1 MKYIFQFLLILAF
14 FPAFAQF
21 EDEGKDLLELMQ
33 HEKDHHSQL
42 MRFSSSPLTHDYDIT
57 YHRMDWEADPNEFYI
72 KGIITTK
79 FQPLIQNFEVIH
91 FDCSSSLT
99 IDSVDFGGQL
109 VTFDQDLSN
118 VLRIN
123 LGTQLSMNSFY
134 EVSVYYQGAPSGS
147 GFGSFG
153 QGTHQGNPVIW
164 TLSEPYGAKDWWPC
178 KQSLNDKIDSIDVY
192 VTSPSEFRAASN
204 GVLVSETIDGDNKI
218 CHWKHR
224 HPITC
229 YLVAIAVTNYESF
242 SDYVYHN
249 NDSIEILNYV
259 YPSSVNYVQSK
270 SQITKDIMELYNDIA
285 GLYPFADEKYGH
297 AEFGWGGGMEHQTMS
312 FMGGFSD
319 RLIAHEMAHQWFG
332 DFITCGSWTDIWLN
346 EGFATYF
353 EGLIYDFGISQAN
366 TWYNWKS
373 SNINRATWEP
383 NGSVW
388 VDDTTSVGRIFSG
401 SLSYSKGAI
410 LLHMLRWKLGDAD
423 FFQAVKNYRF
433 DASLGHNY
441 ARTDDLIYHFETQ
454 SGLDLKE
461 FFEDWFYG
469 KGYPSY
475 TVIWGTTDEGVYI
488 KLDQTQS
495 DPSVEFFE
503 MPVPIKIT
511 GALVD
516 SILVL
521 DHTYSGQEFYID
533 LPFFAYTAQFDPEL
547 NLLSDDNV
555 VTKITDTQTPVNN
568 KVAFEFYPNPV
579 QDELRIEGNIE
590 DILSIQVNDLLGH
603 SKLFTKKGKEV
614 LNVERLTPGIYLI
627 NIETQTGSQ
636 VEKLII
642 Q

>member
-1 MKYIFQFLLILAF
+1 MKYFFQLLLILAIT
-14 FPAFAQF
+14 PSFAQF
-21 EDEGKDLLELMQ
+21 DEEGKDLLDLKQ

-42 MRFSSSPLTHDYDIT
+42 MRFSSSALTFDYDIT

-72 KGIITTK
+72 KGKITTK
-79 FQPLIQNFEVIH
+79 FQPLIENFEIMH
-91 FDCSSSLT
+91 FDCSSGLT
-99 IDSVDFGGQL
+99 IDSVEFNGTK

-123 LGTQLSMNSFY
+123 LGTQLSMSIFY
-134 EVSVYYQGAPSGS
+134 EISVYYQGAPSGS

-164 TLSEPYGAKDWWPC
+164 TLSEPYGARDWWPC
-178 KQSLNDKIDSIDVY
+178 KQSLNDKIDSIDVF
-192 VTSPSEFRAASN
+192 VTSPSEYRAASN
-204 GVLVSETIDGDNKI
+204 GVLVSETISGDNKT

-229 YLVAIAVTNYESF
+229 YLVAIAVTNYEYF

-353 EGLIYDFGISQAN
+353 EGLIYDFGVSQAN
-366 TWYNWKS
+366 TWYGWKR
-373 SNINRATWEP
+373 SNIDRATWEP

-401 SLSYSKGAI
+401 SLTYSKGAL

-495 DPSVEFFE
+495 NPSVEFFE
-503 MPVPIKIT
+503 MPVPVKIS
-511 GALVD
+511 GATMD
-516 SILVL
+516 TILVL
-521 DHTYSGQEFYID
+521 DHTYSGQEYYID
-533 LPFFAYTAQFDPEL
+533 LPFFAFTAEFDPDL
-547 NLLSDDNV
+547 NLLSEDNV
-555 VTKITDTQTPVNN
+555 VTKITDTRTPVNN
-568 KVAFEFYPNPV
+568 QITFDIYPNPV
-579 QDELRIEGNIE
+579 QDELRIKGNTGI
-590 DILSIQVNDLLGH
+590 ILSIQISDLLGH
-603 SKLFTKKGKEV
+603 SKLQTREKEV
-614 LNVERLTPGIYLI
+614 LDVEHLNPGIYMI
-627 NIETQTGSQ
+627 TIETPSGSH
-636 VEKLII
+636 VEKIII